1 MDKNESVKSEIGSE
15 AAWRGFSTQTLYI
28 AKRSHIQKKIFW
40 PTILKEIRDGLK
52 RLQNL

>member
-28 AKRSHIQKKIFW
+28 AKRLL
-40 PTILKEIRDGLK
+40 TAEEDDYGNNGR
-52 RLQNL
+52 